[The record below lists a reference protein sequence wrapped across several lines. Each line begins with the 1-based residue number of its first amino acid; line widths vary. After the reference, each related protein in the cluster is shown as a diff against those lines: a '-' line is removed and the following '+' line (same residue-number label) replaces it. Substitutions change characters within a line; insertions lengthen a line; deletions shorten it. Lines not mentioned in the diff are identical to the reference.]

1 MTEDVTAPSSN
12 EYVELFEF
20 AAISRIFRS
29 EILEQICYC
38 TFSATICQT
47 FQVSCYSYKDV
58 NNWWIVKRPDR
69 EDLAVQDSP
78 LDPIRHGEVI
88 QVW

>member
-1 MTEDVTAPSSN
+1 MLV
-12 EYVELFEF
+12 YVFYYYC
-20 AAISRIFRS
+20 
-29 EILEQICYC
+29 ICE
-38 TFSATICQT
+38 T

-88 QVW
+88 QVWSITQFYSVDFLQSRFASSDGVLGPLYLAWHT